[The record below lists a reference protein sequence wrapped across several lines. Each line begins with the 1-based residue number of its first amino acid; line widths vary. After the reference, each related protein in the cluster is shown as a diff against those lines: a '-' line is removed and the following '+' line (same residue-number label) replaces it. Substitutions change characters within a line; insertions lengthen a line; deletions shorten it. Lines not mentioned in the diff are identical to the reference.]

1 VRAVL
6 LAIAVASVAVG
17 LVACGGD
24 DGETAEPLTLEQ
36 RVVRDS
42 DAPGSKPDPV
52 ETRKTARSLDE
63 FTAFHGTYVRA
74 AEISREELEEAGLV
88 AAIHDTRFFPKRTGG
103 PHTPDA
109 PHIRILVVQFESEDG
124 AATGVD
130 LLEDN
135 AFKPCPETCAMH
147 AEGFDVSGPPDAKGI
162 RNSATAERI
171 KELGEEG
178 EPFDSYA
185 IAFAD
190 GVFAYE
196 IEGFGPPGAVSE
208 TQVEEIA
215 EKVHDRVEGAPPPDA

>member
-6 LAIAVASVAVG
+6 LAIALLIALGV
-17 LVACGGD
+17 VACGGD
-24 DGETAEPLTLEQ
+24 DGETAEPLTMEE
-36 RVVRDS
+36 RVLRES

-52 ETRKTARSLDE
+52 ETRLSARSLDE
-63 FTAFHGTYVRA
+63 FTALHGTYVRA
-74 AEISREELEEAGLV
+74 AEIDRKELEEAGLV

-109 PHIRILVVQFESEDG
+109 PHIRILVLQFESEDG

-135 AFKPCPETCAMH
+135 AFKPCPETCAIE

-162 RNSATAERI
+162 RSSATAEAI

-178 EPFDSYA
+178 EPFDAYT
-185 IAFAD
+185 IAFSD
-190 GVFAYE
+190 SVFAYE

-215 EKVHDRVEGAPPPDA
+215 KKVHDRVEGARPPES